1 MAFKMKGSPAKMGT
15 IKGTS
20 GYASALKNASALKQ
34 VVEEKDD
41 PIIHL
46 NDGYE
51 EDRPD
56 FVSKSNTYTLGGDYG
71 VEGVPKGAVIK
82 DPKGL
87 VGKQYD
93 ERTPDAAYTYT
104 VKGNVVTITGVST
117 LSEDDPG
124 YGDEK
129 VLYGQELAPVESKRP
144 L

>member
-34 VVEEKDD
+34 VVEEND
-41 PIIHL
+41 PIIDL

-56 FVSKSNTYTLGGDYG
+56 FVSKSNTYTLHEEYG

-87 VGKQYD
+87 VGKQFD
-93 ERTPDAAYTYT
+93 ERTPDANFTYT

-124 YGDEK
+124 YEDEK
-129 VLYGQELAPVESKRP
+129 VIFGQELVPVESERP